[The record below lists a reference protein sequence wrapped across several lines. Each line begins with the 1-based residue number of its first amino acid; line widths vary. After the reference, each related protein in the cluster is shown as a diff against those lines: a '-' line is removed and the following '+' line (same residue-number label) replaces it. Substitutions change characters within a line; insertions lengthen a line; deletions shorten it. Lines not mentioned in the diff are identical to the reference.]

1 MKKCTDIRKKIDS
14 MDKVLKYI
22 KYGYFPLVFI
32 YLEVV
37 FKIFTKG
44 SISTDILY
52 PVMSAITA
60 GIIVALLAS
69 VFEKKIGR
77 IVGYAILAIAG
88 FLFCVQLVYMNVFKT
103 AFTFAMI
110 GGDTGG
116 ANALTEFADLT
127 IGGILENIFAILL
140 FFVPIP
146 VTVLLDVKVG
156 IYKKES
162 LASKLIGLLAMITI
176 HVVAVVIVAFSGDK
190 GYTAKVLYFDQ
201 LVRDISIDKL
211 GVLTTMKLDIKESIF
226 GVQENLEDIEG
237 VQSIPTLPDV
247 PTSEQDSSNVADNG
261 TEESTEEPT
270 TQPPIVYEPNI
281 LDIDFD
287 AFTSGENS
295 KYVTWLNDFIK
306 ASEPTMKNEY
316 TGMFEGYNL
325 ILLTAESFS
334 PWAVSEK
341 YTPTLYKLVNEGF
354 VFENFYT
361 PAYNNTTQGEWT
373 VCTGLLPNG
382 MGSTAFASTISNG
395 NKYMGMCF
403 GNILGDMGYK
413 TMAYHNHSYKYYNRH
428 LTHPNM
434 GYTYKGK
441 GGGLDVD
448 PVWPE
453 SDYQM
458 MELSIQDYINEDKFH
473 TYYMTVS
480 GHMNYTWKGNTMAS
494 RNRSLVADMEASEN
508 MKGYMACNI
517 ELDKALAYIIEQ
529 LEAAGKADKTVI
541 AMACDHYPYAL
552 ESELTEIIGSENKE
566 FYGLYES
573 NLVIWSASM
582 EEPVHVDKVCSSID
596 IVPTL
601 LNLMGIEYDSRLYS
615 GKDILS
621 DSPGLVI
628 FSDMGFATDYCV
640 YNSKTGNIRTTA
652 DVQITDEYISSIRS
666 LVKNIWNA
674 AGRIINTDYYA
685 RLPKYIKE

>member
-1 MKKCTDIRKKIDS
+1 MEKFLANI
-14 MDKVLKYI
+14 KYI
-22 KYGYFPLVFI
+22 FFPIVFI

-37 FKIFTKG
+37 FKIFSGG
-44 SISTDILY
+44 SVSGDIIY
-52 PVMSAITA
+52 PIFTAITA
-60 GIIVALLAS
+60 GGIVALLAS
-69 VFEKKIGR
+69 LFEKKIGR
-77 IVGYAILAIAG
+77 IIGYTILGVVGL
-88 FLFCVQLVYMNVFKT
+88 LFCVQLVYINVFKT

-127 IGGILENIFAILL
+127 FGGILENIFAIIL
-140 FFVPIP
+140 FFLPIP
-146 VTVLLDVKVG
+146 LTVLLDVKIG

-162 LASKLIGLLAMITI
+162 LASKLIALLATVTI
-176 HVVAVVIVAFSGDK
+176 HIIALVAVAFSGDN
-190 GYTAKVLYFDQ
+190 GYTAKVIYFDH

-211 GVLTTMKLDIKESIF
+211 GVLTTMKLDLKECIF
-226 GVQENLEDIEG
+226 GVEEKLDDIEG
-237 VQSIPTLPDV
+237 VQSVPTLPNV
-247 PTSEQDSSNVADNG
+247 ISPSENESTSGDEDR
-261 TEESTEEPT
+261 EPESTTEEPT
-270 TQPPIVYEPNI
+270 TEPPVVYEPNV

-287 AFTSGENS
+287 AFTSGENN
-295 KYVTWLNDFIK
+295 KNITWLNNFFK

-325 ILLTAESFS
+325 ILITAESFS

-373 VCTGLLPNG
+373 VCTGLMPNG
-382 MGSTAFASTISNG
+382 MGSTAFASTINNG

-413 TMAYHNHSYKYYNRH
+413 TMAYHNHTHSYYNRH

-441 GGGLDVD
+441 GDGLAVD
-448 PVWPE
+448 PLWPA
-453 SDYQM
+453 SDLQM
-458 MELSIQDYINEDKFH
+458 MELSVDDYINEEQFH
-473 TYYMTVS
+473 AYYMTVS
-480 GHMNYTWKGNTMAS
+480 GHMNYTWTGNSMAS
-494 RNRSLVADMEASEN
+494 RNRSLVADMDAPET

-517 ELDKALAYIIEQ
+517 ELDKALAYLIGR
-529 LEAAGKADKTVI
+529 LEEKGVADKTVI

-552 ESELTEIIGSENKE
+552 ESELTQIIGADNKE

-582 EEPVHVDKVCSSID
+582 EEPVHVDKVCSTID

-640 YNSKTGNIRTTA
+640 YNSKTGNIRATA
-652 DVQITDEYISSIRS
+652 SVEITDEYISSVSS
-666 LVKNIWNA
+666 LAKNIWNA

-685 RLPKYIKE
+685 KLSKYKK